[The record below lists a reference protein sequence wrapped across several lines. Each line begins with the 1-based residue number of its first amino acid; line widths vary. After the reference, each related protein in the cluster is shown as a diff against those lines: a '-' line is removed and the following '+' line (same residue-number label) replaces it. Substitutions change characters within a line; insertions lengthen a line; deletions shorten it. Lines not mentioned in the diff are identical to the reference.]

1 MLLPMFV
8 ESGHFLAMLAVMT
21 FLLVE
26 RQMPSR
32 AVRWR
37 MPPTAAAC
45 CS

>member
-1 MLLPMFV
+1 
-8 ESGHFLAMLAVMT
+8 MT

-37 MPPTAAAC
+37 MPFAIYSA
-45 CS
+45 

>member
-21 FLLVE
+21 FLLIE

-37 MPPTAAAC
+37 MPFAIYSA
-45 CS
+45 